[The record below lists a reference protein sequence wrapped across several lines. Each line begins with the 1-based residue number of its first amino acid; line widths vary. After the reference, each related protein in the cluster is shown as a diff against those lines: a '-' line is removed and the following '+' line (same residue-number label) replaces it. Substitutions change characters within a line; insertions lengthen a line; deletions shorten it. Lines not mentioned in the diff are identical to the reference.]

1 MSKQNKEPSTPESRA
16 EKLANKQMLR
26 KVFTSTFFKAF
37 AICLAVLLIY
47 SVCYI
52 AFINPNSVGAN
63 TVNPVSDTN
72 TAESA
77 VVQNNGNSASS
88 GDASGDAAA
97 TGDTNAAAV
106 TELSAS
112 SSQADIL
119 SYFNTA
125 INKVKPNAKQVT
137 LNYEKNSQATSITG
151 SIPSFIT
158 GLVDKAIEAN
168 MGEKDLSSLD
178 PGMVNAT
185 TVDQKNAMFPV
196 ENESWSS
203 KLTTDNIKEA
213 TFTDNGNT
221 YTITVKTKDDEPSE
235 ATAHGVGNNGQV
247 MSVIMPSIVTV
258 NAEKFGLSS
267 AIKSVK
273 TGHSDGTVKITVD
286 KATGNVLTAN
296 YYFVWTLDAS
306 LAGGINAAVGF
317 GLEKD
322 FTIAW

>member
-63 TVNPVSDTN
+63 TVNPISDTN
-72 TAESA
+72 AAENA
-77 VVQNNGNSASS
+77 VVQNNNGSASS

-97 TGDTNAAAV
+97 TGDTNTAAV

-112 SSQADIL
+112 SSKADIL

-125 INKVKPNAKQVT
+125 INNVKPKAKQVT
-137 LNYEKNSQATSITG
+137 LNYERNSEAGGIQGNLPSSLTSLAN
-151 SIPSFIT
+151 
-158 GLVDKAIEAN
+158 GLISAN
-168 MGEKDLSSLD
+168 MGEKDLSKLD
-178 PGMVNAT
+178 PGLVNAT

-203 KLTTDNIKEA
+203 KLTADDIEDATYTEA
-213 TFTDNGNT
+213 DGK
-221 YTITVKTKDDEPSE
+221 YTITIKVKADEPS
-235 ATAHGVGNNGQV
+235 ADTAHGVGHNGKAF
-247 MSVIMPSIVTV
+247 SVIMPSIVTD
-258 NAEKFGLSS
+258 NAGGAANL
-267 AIKSVK
+267 IKNVQ
-273 TGHSDGTVKITVD
+273 TGHKDGKIVVTVD

-296 YYFVWTLDAS
+296 YFYVWTLS
-306 LAGGINAAVGF
+306 LEALGAKLSIPF

>member
-63 TVNPVSDTN
+63 TVNPISDTN
-72 TAESA
+72 AAESA
-77 VVQNNGNSASS
+77 VVQNNNGSASS

-112 SSQADIL
+112 SSKADIL

-125 INKVKPNAKQVT
+125 INNVKPKAKQVT
-137 LNYEKNSQATSITG
+137 LNYEKNSEAGGIQGNLPGSLTSLAN
-151 SIPSFIT
+151 
-158 GLVDKAIEAN
+158 GLISAN
-168 MGEKDLSSLD
+168 MGEKDLSKLD
-178 PGMVNAT
+178 PGLVNAT

-203 KLTTDNIKEA
+203 KLTADDIEDATYTEA
-213 TFTDNGNT
+213 DGK
-221 YTITVKTKDDEPSE
+221 YTITIKVKADEPSTE
-235 ATAHGVGNNGQV
+235 TAHGVGHNGKAF
-247 MSVIMPSIVTV
+247 SVIMPSIVTD
-258 NAEKFGLSS
+258 NAGG
-267 AIKSVK
+267 AANIIKNVQ
-273 TGHSDGTVKITVD
+273 TGHKDGKIVVTVD

-296 YYFVWTLDAS
+296 YFYVWTLS
-306 LAGGINAAVGF
+306 LEALGAKLSIPF